1 MKELRVKITF
11 LQELLGTQTGDK
23 EVYKSFIGSKAP
35 DAKSLEEEVE
45 NIGADG
51 VIEKGKTVFPRVNGI
66 PVLYDYQIKG
76 FFKEACKAL
85 NKISGTESSDI
96 KAYKQEIDLRIFVE
110 NRCNELKNFDTITEF
125 ERPIR
130 CSTPQGER
138 ISLAISEMLPIGTTC
153 EFAIICLDDKRI
165 KAVKEWLDYGK
176 FHGFLQFRNGGFGK
190 FSWEEVK

>member
-51 VIEKGKTVFPRVNGI
+51 VIEKGKTVFPRVNGK

-85 NKISGTESSDI
+85 SKISGTESSDI

-110 NRCNELKNFDTITEF
+110 DRCNELKNFDTITEF

-153 EFAIICLDDKRI
+153 EFTIICLDDKRI